1 MGYMYIYITRVR
13 VHCDRVWPEPGL
25 SIWGAIA
32 FALKIHEKLIFR
44 SAFPLY
50 ILFFFCFRFR
60 VGTVAAA
67 IK

>member
-1 MGYMYIYITRVR
+1 
-13 VHCDRVWPEPGL
+13 VWPEPGL

-50 ILFFFCFRFR
+50 ILFFVFDF
-60 VGTVAAA
+60 VLGLWLLQLNKNYLHALA
-67 IK
+67 I